1 MEVIRLEDA
10 PEMGRMCVWDK
21 LKHQWI
27 ECWADHS
34 SHKVAAL
41 RCSVCGKLITAK
53 VSGWILADSGEVR
66 CKECVE
72 H

>member
-10 PEMGRMCVWDK
+10 PEMGRMYVWDK
-21 LKHQWI
+21 RRHQWI

-34 SHKVAAL
+34 SNKVVAL
-41 RCSVCGKLITAK
+41 KCSVCGKLIAAK
-53 VSGWILADSGEVR
+53 VSGWVFTDSREVR
-66 CKECVE
+66 CDECVE